1 MALIECKECGHKVS
15 DKAECCPN
23 CGCPIEEIMSADAS
37 NDTNVSQVYDDAVQ
51 FDDIPPKKSKGWL
64 WTIVVILVLAAIGVG
79 VWLFTNGKLG
89 EDDPTTAKVE
99 ITPEFIAAVHQYDE
113 LYPFSE
119 GLAAVKKDGKFGYIN
134 TKGELVIPCQ
144 FDKACDFSDGLAIV
158 MDDEYN
164 IKILDIDGNVKSTPY
179 ILDILWYGT
188 GGWHYDKGY
197 YSLGFVNNRCTIK
210 TDDSEDE
217 IVIDANGTIL
227 THPSENSQLAYIT
240 NPTDTISYNPILVR
254 FSVKKENMYHNEVE
268 YYGIRDSS
276 NEILAQPQYYHI
288 SDFHNGVAQ
297 VVIFIGQAET
307 KGIPYGFHLPDGE
320 YFFGYIDKDGNST
333 FTDADFKKIEAYK
346 KEQLAKKEELDR
358 QAAEEEQARLEEE
371 RRQMGTDFVV
381 TMTADFNKYGEICN
395 ESSTIGHIIRFRDS
409 FETKY
414 YVVPKGKRMKY
425 LYYREHN
432 NNISIYDDLR
442 IDIYDEDNRNLVA
455 QHNLRECGE
464 FNILSGQRFGIKAH
478 TIGCH
483 SSNEYRDCHF
493 NMEFVFKVFDE

>member
-1 MALIECKECGHKVS
+1 MARTIKVIVIAIIS
-15 DKAECCPN
+15 FV
-23 CGCPIEEIMSADAS
+23 MAS
-37 NDTNVSQVYDDAVQ
+37 CVGRQGNDVDD
-51 FDDIPPKKSKGWL
+51 L
-64 WTIVVILVLAAIGVG
+64 
-79 VWLFTNGKLG
+79 
-89 EDDPTTAKVE
+89 VE
-99 ITPEFIAAVHQYDE
+99 ITPSFTEAVHQYDE

-119 GLAAVKKDGKFGYIN
+119 GLAAVKKNDKFGFIN

-144 FDKACDFSDGLAIV
+144 YQYAGQFKEGLACV
-158 MDDEYN
+158 VKDEENNN
-164 IKILDIDGNVKSTPY
+164 IS
-179 ILDILWYGT
+179 
-188 GGWHYDKGY
+188 
-197 YSLGFVNNRCTIK
+197 F
-210 TDDSEDE
+210 
-217 IVIDANGTIL
+217 IDAKGEILHTEYPFDSWIYMGATGQTYIGSAISFNNGVCEIDY
-227 THPSENSQLAYIT
+227 P
-240 NPTDTISYNPILVR
+240 ISYNIGEEPKKVYIDRQMKEVAQPAEESTQSEENLGYEI
-254 FSVKKENMYHNEVE
+254 FSVSDKDI
-268 YYGIRDSS
+268 YGEETSLIGVKDKDGKIVIPAKYS
-276 NEILAQPQYYHI
+276 NLEI
-288 SDFHNGVAQ
+288 SDNGVVLARM
-297 VVIFIGQAET
+297 FIESAESRFYQD
-307 KGIPYGFHLPDGE
+307 KIGYGLTV
-320 YFFGYIDKDGNST
+320 YGYIDFTGKST
-333 FTDADFKKIEAYK
+333 FTDADMGKLEGYKEAQIPAMAQLK
-346 KEQLAKKEELDR
+346 LEAEQEER
-358 QAAEEEQARLEEE
+358 QAQYEEE

>member
-1 MALIECKECGHKVS
+1 MALIKCKECGHKVS

-144 FDKACDFSDGLAIV
+144 YQYAGSFKEGLACV
-158 MDDEYN
+158 VKDEEDNN
-164 IKILDIDGNVKSTPY
+164 ISFIDAKGKMLHTKYPFNSYYYVWATGQTYIGSAISFTNGVCEIKY
-179 ILDILWYGT
+179 ILGDNIGEEPQTVYIDRQMKEVAQPAEESTQSEENLGYEIFRVSDKDIYGEET
-188 GGWHYDKGY
+188 SLVGVKDKDG
-197 YSLGFVNNRCTIK
+197 
-210 TDDSEDE
+210 E
-217 IVIDANGTIL
+217 IVIPA
-227 THPSENSQLAYIT
+227 
-240 NPTDTISYNPILVR
+240 
-254 FSVKKENMYHNEVE
+254 K
-268 YYGIRDSS
+268 YYDL
-276 NEILAQPQYYHI
+276 EIC
-288 SDFHNGVAQ
+288 DNGVVLARM
-297 VVIFIGQAET
+297 FIESAESRFYQD
-307 KGIPYGFHLPDGE
+307 KIGYGLTV
-320 YFFGYIDKDGNST
+320 YGYIDFTGKST
-333 FTDADFKKIEAYK
+333 FTDADMGKLEGYKEAEIPAMAQLK
-346 KEQLAKKEELDR
+346 LEAEQEER
-358 QAAEEEQARLEEE
+358 EEQARLEEE

-442 IDIYDEDNRNLVA
+442 IEIYDENNRNLVA

>member
-1 MALIECKECGHKVS
+1 MATQLTYLIFRNKYRYVDTAFDVCRNHVPKFNNLDMDNNLKVIII
-15 DKAECCPN
+15 A
-23 CGCPIEEIMSADAS
+23 ILAFVMAS
-37 NDTNVSQVYDDAVQ
+37 CAGKQGNNVGDV
-51 FDDIPPKKSKGWL
+51 
-64 WTIVVILVLAAIGVG
+64 
-79 VWLFTNGKLG
+79 
-89 EDDPTTAKVE
+89 VE
-99 ITPEFIAAVHQYDE
+99 ITPSFTEAVHKYDE

-119 GLAAVKKDGKFGYIN
+119 GLAAVKKNEKFGFIN

-144 FDKACDFSDGLAIV
+144 YQYAGSFKDGLACV
-158 MDDEYN
+158 VKDEGDNN
-164 IKILDIDGNVKSTPY
+164 ISFIDAKGKMLHTKYPFNSYYYLGATGQTYIGSAISFTNGVCEIKYTLGDNIGEEPQTVYIDRQMKEVAQPAEESTQSEENLGYEIFSVSDKDIYGEERSLVGVKDKDGK
-179 ILDILWYGT
+179 
-188 GGWHYDKGY
+188 
-197 YSLGFVNNRCTIK
+197 
-210 TDDSEDE
+210 
-217 IVIDANGTIL
+217 IVIPAK
-227 THPSENSQLAYIT
+227 Y
-240 NPTDTISYNPILVR
+240 
-254 FSVKKENMYHNEVE
+254 
-268 YYGIRDSS
+268 S
-276 NEILAQPQYYHI
+276 NLEI
-288 SDFHNGVAQ
+288 SDNGVVLARM
-297 VVIFIGQAET
+297 FIESAESRFYQD
-307 KGIPYGFHLPDGE
+307 KIGYGLTV
-320 YFFGYIDKDGNST
+320 YGYIDFTGKST
-333 FTDADFKKIEAYK
+333 FTEADKGKLDGYKEAQLSAMSQLK
-346 KEQLAKKEELDR
+346 LEQEQEER
-358 QAAEEEQARLEEE
+358 EEQARLEEE

-442 IDIYDEDNRNLVA
+442 IDIYDENNRNLVA

>member
-1 MALIECKECGHKVS
+1 MNKLIKLLAISIFVIAMLSCTRMQKESK
-15 DKAECCPN
+15 D
-23 CGCPIEEIMSADAS
+23 EI
-37 NDTNVSQVYDDAVQ
+37 
-51 FDDIPPKKSKGWL
+51 
-64 WTIVVILVLAAIGVG
+64 
-79 VWLFTNGKLG
+79 
-89 EDDPTTAKVE
+89 VE
-99 ITPEFIAAVHQYDE
+99 ISPSFTEKVHQFDE

-119 GLAAVKKDGKFGYIN
+119 GMAAVKKDDKFGFIN

-144 FDKACDFSDGLAIV
+144 YQYAGQFKGGLACV
-158 MDDEYN
+158 VKDEENNN
-164 IKILDIDGNVKSTPY
+164 IS
-179 ILDILWYGT
+179 
-188 GGWHYDKGY
+188 
-197 YSLGFVNNRCTIK
+197 F
-210 TDDSEDE
+210 
-217 IVIDANGTIL
+217 IDATGKMLHTKFPFNSYYYLGTMGQTYIGPAISFTNGVCEIKYTLGDNIGEEPQ
-227 THPSENSQLAYIT
+227 TVYIDRQMKEVAQPCEEPTQPEENLGYEI
-240 NPTDTISYNPILVR
+240 
-254 FSVKKENMYHNEVE
+254 FSVSDKDI
-268 YYGIRDSS
+268 YGEETSLFGVKDKDGKMVIPAKYS
-276 NEILAQPQYYHI
+276 NLEI
-288 SDFHNGVAQ
+288 SDNGVVLARM
-297 VVIFIGQAET
+297 FIESAESRFYQD
-307 KGIPYGFHLPDGE
+307 KIGYGLTV
-320 YFFGYIDKDGNST
+320 YGYIDFTGKST
-333 FTDADFKKIEAYK
+333 FTDADMGKLEGYKEAQIPAMAQLK
-346 KEQLAKKEELDR
+346 LEAEQ
-358 QAAEEEQARLEEE
+358 EEEQARLEEE

>member
-1 MALIECKECGHKVS
+1 MNKLIKLLAISIFVIAMLSCTRMQKESK
-15 DKAECCPN
+15 D
-23 CGCPIEEIMSADAS
+23 EI
-37 NDTNVSQVYDDAVQ
+37 
-51 FDDIPPKKSKGWL
+51 
-64 WTIVVILVLAAIGVG
+64 
-79 VWLFTNGKLG
+79 
-89 EDDPTTAKVE
+89 VE
-99 ITPEFIAAVHQYDE
+99 ISPSFTEKVHQFDE

-119 GLAAVKKDGKFGYIN
+119 GMAAVKKDDKFGFIN

-144 FDKACDFSDGLAIV
+144 YQYAGQFKGGLACV
-158 MDDEYN
+158 VKDEENNN
-164 IKILDIDGNVKSTPY
+164 ISFIDATGKMLHTKFPFNSYYYLGTMGQTYIGPAISFTNGVCEIKYTLGDNIGEEPQTVYIDRQMKEVAQPCEEPTQPEENLGYEIFSVSDKDIYGEETNLVGVKDKDGK
-179 ILDILWYGT
+179 
-188 GGWHYDKGY
+188 
-197 YSLGFVNNRCTIK
+197 
-210 TDDSEDE
+210 
-217 IVIDANGTIL
+217 IVIPAKYHD
-227 THPSENSQLAYIT
+227 
-240 NPTDTISYNPILVR
+240 LV
-254 FSVKKENMYHNEVE
+254 
-268 YYGIRDSS
+268 ICD
-276 NEILAQPQYYHI
+276 
-288 SDFHNGVAQ
+288 NGVVLARM
-297 VVIFIGQAET
+297 FIENAESRFHHD
-307 KGIPYGFHLPDGE
+307 KIGYGLTV
-320 YFFGYIDKDGNST
+320 YGYIDFTGKST
-333 FTDADFKKIEAYK
+333 FTDADMGKLEGYKEAQIPAMAQLK
-346 KEQLAKKEELDR
+346 LEAEQ
-358 QAAEEEQARLEEE
+358 EEEQARLEEE

-478 TIGCH
+478 KIGCH